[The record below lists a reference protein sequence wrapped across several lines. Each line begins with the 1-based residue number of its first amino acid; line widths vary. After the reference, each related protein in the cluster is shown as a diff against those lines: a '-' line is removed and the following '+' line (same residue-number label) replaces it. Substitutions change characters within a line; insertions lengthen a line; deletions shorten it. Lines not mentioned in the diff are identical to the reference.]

1 VPPSGRVPKTAS
13 VEAAVERIVSL
24 SCTACGLCLA
34 ALMSLQVVLR
44 YVFASPLVGIE
55 ELSLLFGA
63 WFYFL
68 GIACVTRKGE
78 HIRGGVLTMLVGSP
92 NAVRSVR
99 LAVTVLSAVA
109 GLVFAWYA
117 VRYALFELETGR
129 RSSYMRW
136 PKAWWSASLLV
147 GFSVTAA
154 SLVHCAI
161 RQWVDFAPRHRNSGE
176 APRC

>member
-1 VPPSGRVPKTAS
+1 M
-13 VEAAVERIVSL
+13 EAAFERIVSAL
-24 SCTACGLCLA
+24 CTACGLCLA
-34 ALMSLQVVLR
+34 ALMFVQVVLR

-68 GIACVTRKGE
+68 GIACVTRNRA
-78 HIRGGVLTMLVGSP
+78 HIRAGILAMLVSSP
-92 NAVRSVR
+92 NAVRRVR
-99 LAVTVLSAVA
+99 LAMTLLSAAA
-109 GLVFAWYA
+109 GLLFAWYA

-147 GFSVTAA
+147 GFSLTAA
-154 SLVHCAI
+154 SMALHAG
-161 RQWVDFAPRHRNSGE
+161 RQWVELASRRRDSGE
-176 APRC
+176 RPRC

>member
-1 VPPSGRVPKTAS
+1 MPSIAS
-13 VEAAVERIVSL
+13 VEVAFARLVSL
-24 SCTACGLCLA
+24 LCTACGLCLA

-44 YVFASPLVGIE
+44 YVFASPFVGVE

-78 HIRGGVLTMLVGSP
+78 HIHGGILTMVVTRP
-92 NAVRSVR
+92 EAVRSVR
-99 LAVTVLSAVA
+99 LAMTLLGAAA

-117 VRYALFELETGR
+117 LRYALFELETGR

-147 GFSVTAA
+147 GFSASAA
-154 SLVHCAI
+154 TMVLHGV
-161 RQWVDFAPRHRNSGE
+161 RQWVELASRRRNSGE
-176 APRC
+176 APTC